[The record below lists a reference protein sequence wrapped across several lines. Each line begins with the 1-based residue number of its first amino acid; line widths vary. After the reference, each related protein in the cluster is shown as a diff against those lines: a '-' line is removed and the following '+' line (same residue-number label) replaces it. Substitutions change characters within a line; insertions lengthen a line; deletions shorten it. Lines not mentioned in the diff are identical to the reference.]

1 MLGEALV
8 AVAQGTTA
16 IMELLQKQADQRGER
31 QHHTTL
37 QQFLAIG
44 PPRFAEARDPLEA
57 DDWLAEIKKH
67 FKANAVREEDYV
79 TFASFQLQGAAGSW
93 YSTYKDNKGDTEITW
108 DDFVK
113 DFRAAHIPSGLI
125 ERKRE
130 EFLALR
136 QGDRTVQEYNLAFV
150 RLARYATEE
159 VSTEAKRIARFR
171 SGLSTDIKYA
181 LTLSNPAL
189 FSECVDQAI
198 RQESAEAERSAD
210 KRKQREFGSAV
221 MVHKKAK
228 SWVPDPQP
236 QRQQFQQRGAV
247 VCTFAR
253 PPVPVQHRPRSTP
266 PFTRPPAPQGQP
278 RPEIICFKCRKPGL
292 KAPMCIDP
300 RFARQ
305 PSPPPRSTPSNAMV
319 RTQPRGARVNN
330 VTLADA
336 QQSSEIVLG
345 RLLVCSVPATV
356 LFDSG
361 ASHSFVSQ
369 RFADEQVLSLED
381 LPGSLSIV
389 SPGSKMASSVR
400 APFVRIDIQG
410 CMFPASLILLPRSDI
425 DVILGMDWLVQHKAK
440 IDCPSKTMLLT
451 HDSGAEIWY
460 TCGSFGG
467 SITLSALNAGG
478 CTLIQEGRVRSG
490 F

>member
-1 MLGEALV
+1 MVRVPPPEPPPLENPMLGEALA
-8 AVAQGTTA
+8 AVSQGTTA

-44 PPRFAEARDPLEA
+44 PPRFAEARDPLEV

-113 DFRAAHIPSGLI
+113 DFRDAHIPSGLI

-136 QGDRTVQEYNLAFV
+136 QGDRSVQEYNLAFV
-150 RLARYATEE
+150 RLARYAPEE

-171 SGLSTDIKYA
+171 GGLATDIKYA
-181 LTLSNPAL
+181 LTLSTPSL
-189 FSECVDQAI
+189 FSEFVDQAI
-198 RQESAEAERSAD
+198 RQESAEAERSAE
-210 KRKQREFGSAV
+210 KRKQREHSSAV

-228 SWVPDPQP
+228 SWVPEPQP
-236 QRQQFQQRGAV
+236 QRQQFQRRGAV
-247 VCTFAR
+247 VRTFAR
-253 PPVPVQHRPRSTP
+253 PPVPVQHGPRSTP
-266 PFTRPPAPQGQP
+266 PSARPPAPQGQA
-278 RPEIICFKCRKPGL
+278 RPEITCFKCGKPGH
-292 KAPMCIDP
+292 KSPQCTDP
-300 RFARQ
+300 RYARL
-305 PSPPPRSTPSNAMV
+305 PPPPPRSTPSNAMV
-319 RTQPRGARVNN
+319 RAQPRAVRVNN
-330 VTLADA
+330 VTIAEA

-361 ASHSFVSQ
+361 ASHSFISQ
-369 RFADEQVLSLED
+369 SFASRVD
-381 LPGSLSIV
+381 LP
-389 SPGSKMASSVR
+389 R
-400 APFVRIDIQG
+400 D
-410 CMFPASLILLPRSDI
+410 
-425 DVILGMDWLVQHKAK
+425 
-440 IDCPSKTMLLT
+440 
-451 HDSGAEIWY
+451 
-460 TCGSFGG
+460 
-467 SITLSALNAGG
+467 
-478 CTLIQEGRVRSG
+478 
-490 F
+490 

>member
-1 MLGEALV
+1 MCSHNDPFFNRMVRVPPPEPPMLGEALA

-159 VSTEAKRIARFR
+159 VSSEAKRIARFR
-171 SGLSTDIKYA
+171 GGLATDIKYA
-181 LTLSNPAL
+181 LTLSSPRL
-189 FSECVDQAI
+189 FSEFVDQAI

-210 KRKQREFGSAV
+210 KRKQREFSSAV
-221 MVHKKAK
+221 MVHKMAK
-228 SWVPDPQP
+228 SWVPDPQR

-247 VCTFAR
+247 VRTFAR
-253 PPVPVQHRPRSTP
+253 PPVPVHQGPRSTP
-266 PFTRPPAPQGQP
+266 PFARPPAPQGQP
-278 RPEIICFKCRKPGL
+278 RPEIICFKCRRPGH
-292 KAPMCIDP
+292 KTPQCTDP
-300 RFARQ
+300 RFARH
-305 PSPPPRSTPSNAMV
+305 PPPPPRSTPSNAMV
-319 RTQPRGARVNN
+319 RAQPRGARVNN

-345 RLLVCSVPATV
+345 RLLVNSVPATV

-361 ASHSFVSQ
+361 ASYSFVSQ
-369 RFADEQVLSLED
+369 RFDDEQVLSLED
-381 LPGSLSIV
+381 LPSSLHIV
-389 SPGSKMASSVR
+389 SPGSRMAS
-400 APFVRIDIQG
+400 
-410 CMFPASLILLPRSDI
+410 
-425 DVILGMDWLVQHKAK
+425 
-440 IDCPSKTMLLT
+440 
-451 HDSGAEIWY
+451 
-460 TCGSFGG
+460 
-467 SITLSALNAGG
+467 
-478 CTLIQEGRVRSG
+478 
-490 F
+490 

>member
-1 MLGEALV
+1 MVRVPPPKPPPPENPMLGEALA

-16 IMELLQKQADQRGER
+16 IMELLQKQADQRGDR
-31 QHHTTL
+31 QHHTNL
-37 QQFLAIG
+37 QQLLAIG

-67 FKANAVREEDYV
+67 FKANTVREEDYV
-79 TFASFQLQGAAGSW
+79 TFVSFQLQGAAGSW

-171 SGLSTDIKYA
+171 GGLATDIKYA
-181 LTLSNPAL
+181 LTLSSPAL
-189 FSECVDQAI
+189 FSEFVDQAI

-210 KRKQREFGSAV
+210 KRKQREFSTAV
-221 MVHKKAK
+221 MVHKKTK

-236 QRQQFQQRGAV
+236 QRQQFQQRGAIV
-247 VCTFAR
+247 RTFAR
-253 PPVPVQHRPRSTP
+253 PPVPVQQGPRSTP
-266 PFTRPPAPQGQP
+266 PFARPPAPQGQP

-305 PSPPPRSTPSNAMV
+305 PSPPPLSTPSNAMV
-319 RTQPRGARVNN
+319 RAQPRAARVNN
-330 VTLADA
+330 VVLADA
-336 QQSSEIVLG
+336 QQLSEIVIG
-345 RLLVCSVPATV
+345 RFLVCSVPATI

-361 ASHSFVSQ
+361 ASHSFMSDA
-369 RFADEQVLSLED
+369 FASSLD
-381 LPGSLSIV
+381 LPRERLPVPLAIA
-389 SPGSKMASSVR
+389 SPGSRMQSAGSIPDVE
-400 APFVRIDIQG
+400 ICIQG
-410 CMFPASLILLPRSDI
+410 
-425 DVILGMDWLVQHKAK
+425 VIF
-440 IDCPSKTMLLT
+440 S
-451 HDSGAEIWY
+451 
-460 TCGSFGG
+460 
-467 SITLSALNAGG
+467 
-478 CTLIQEGRVRSG
+478 
-490 F
+490 

>member
-67 FKANAVREEDYV
+67 FKANTVREEDYV
-79 TFASFQLQGAAGSW
+79 TFTSFQLQGAAGSW

-171 SGLSTDIKYA
+171 GGLATDIKYA

-189 FSECVDQAI
+189 FSEFVDQAI

-210 KRKQREFGSAV
+210 KRKQREFSSAV

-236 QRQQFQQRGAV
+236 QRQQFQQRGQLSALL
-247 VCTFAR
+247 
-253 PPVPVQHRPRSTP
+253 
-266 PFTRPPAPQGQP
+266 PALPSQFSRALALLHP
-278 RPEIICFKCRKPGL
+278 SRCRLLLRASPGL
-292 KAPMCIDP
+292 RSAASSVASRGTSLRSAPIP
-300 RFARQ
+300 V
-305 PSPPPRSTPSNAMV
+305 S
-319 RTQPRGARVNN
+319 
-330 VTLADA
+330 
-336 QQSSEIVLG
+336 LG
-345 RLLVCSVPATV
+345 RLRLHLALHRAMRWCGP
-356 LFDSG
+356 
-361 ASHSFVSQ
+361 SH
-369 RFADEQVLSLED
+369 EELE
-381 LPGSLSIV
+381 
-389 SPGSKMASSVR
+389 
-400 APFVRIDIQG
+400 
-410 CMFPASLILLPRSDI
+410 
-425 DVILGMDWLVQHKAK
+425 
-440 IDCPSKTMLLT
+440 
-451 HDSGAEIWY
+451 
-460 TCGSFGG
+460 
-467 SITLSALNAGG
+467 
-478 CTLIQEGRVRSG
+478 
-490 F
+490 